1 MLASWHM
8 PQVGPAPP
16 RRKVAAAS
24 TRRPY
29 PVLTLRETLIFPLTT
44 FPLAV
49 GREASLRAVEEA
61 SRGARQLVLLAQKQ
75 SDTEEPLAADL
86 YTAGTLARV
95 RHVVRSPDGTQQVWV
110 QGLERVR
117 VVAFLDAEPYLLARV
132 RKKKKKK
139 RVERPK
145 GRRRLGG

>member
-1 MLASWHM
+1 MLASWRM
-8 PQVGPAPP
+8 TEVAPKPP
-16 RRKVAAAS
+16 RRKSAAAS

-29 PVLTLRETLIFPLTT
+29 PVLTLRQTLLFPLTT

-49 GREASLRAVEEA
+49 GRESSLRAVEEA

-86 YTAGTLARV
+86 YTAGTLARI
-95 RHVVRSPDGTQQVWV
+95 RHVVRAPDGTQQVWV

-117 VVAFLDAEPYLLARV
+117 VLEFLDAESYLLARV
-132 RKKKKKK
+132 E
-139 RVERPK
+139 RVPEQQEEPTPEVEA
-145 GRRRLGG
+145 L